1 MEAQARTDLRG
12 NMKLA
17 RLLYF
22 ILLVLFLCAGSFY
35 ACGDDTPTPQQDGP
49 VTQPDLPPSVLDG
62 LTSG

>member
-1 MEAQARTDLRG
+1 
-12 NMKLA
+12 MKLA

-35 ACGDDTPTPQQDGP
+35 ACGDDTTPQQDGP
-49 VTQPDLPPSVLDG
+49 ATQPDLPPSVLDG